1 MAFERTE
8 KGTLFN
14 REGLEA
20 QADILAKA
28 FLRKSVELD
37 TLLKVAI
44 EEGCI
49 IVEGQAVTL
58 APVDTGLLRKSIN
71 HRVIDRKGYPVG
83 QIGTNVEYA
92 PFQEF
97 GTTKMKPQPFLLPA
111 LNQKRAQVKE
121 VIARRL
127 KTAL

>member
-1 MAFERTE
+1 MAVDPIQVQA
-8 KGTLFN
+8 N
-14 REGLEA
+14 RLA
-20 QADILAKA
+20 QA
-28 FLRKSVELD
+28 FTRKSVQLD

-44 EEGCI
+44 EEGSI

-58 APVDTGLLRKSIN
+58 VPVDTGLLRKSIN

-97 GTTKMKPQPFLLPA
+97 GTSKMKPQPFLKPA
-111 LNQKRAQVKE
+111 LDQKRASVLA

-127 KTAL
+127 KTAI